1 MFAAMANATSG
12 SKGFHPVIITRINP
26 STMLKLVQLSCQC
39 SLLPR
44 VGFRNTP
51 LVLEPWMLE

>member
-1 MFAAMANATSG
+1 MANATSG

-51 LVLEPWMLE
+51 LMLEPWMLE